1 MTVRDRASICQDVA
15 ETSWRIVCA
24 AVVPA
29 ARPVLLRAGSPG
41 MGGVNLLAALFFP
54 NLAQSCPALAY
65 TGS

>member
-1 MTVRDRASICQDVA
+1 
-15 ETSWRIVCA
+15 
-24 AVVPA
+24 VPA